1 MIWEP
6 DRWADP
12 HGMGMTHF
20 MPRWHGVT
28 SGESRSDAAL
38 GEKVRH
44 EADASAT
51 RSASLAV

>member
-1 MIWEP
+1 
-6 DRWADP
+6 
-12 HGMGMTHF
+12 MGMTHF